1 MIMRAQLR
9 APAGK
14 NGGTQVLAAAVLTVG
29 MMLAGGS
36 SALAQDVK
44 VFDTPPSADE
54 LRDAFG
60 VTKKPIG
67 QMRSIQIDGPQTPA
81 TPPAPTPSPHTAQ
94 ADEPATPAAHHQHTR
109 PHPSAPAAATETTGK
124 PVAMRI
130 QFDLGSA
137 ALRPG
142 ADAFIQSIAKV
153 LGDDKKYSL
162 TIEGHTDASGELAKN
177 LALSMARANAVRD
190 VLVQKFGIDAAR
202 LKTVGKGPSEPLDPG
217 HPFDAKNRRVQFQLG
232 S

>member
-1 MIMRAQLR
+1 MTMRAELQ

-14 NGGTQVLAAAVLTVG
+14 TSGATVLAAAVLAVG
-29 MMLAGGS
+29 TMLAGGPTAS
-36 SALAQDVK
+36 AQDVK

-60 VTKKPIG
+60 VAKKPIG

-81 TPPAPTPSPHTAQ
+81 TPPAPTPSPRTARD
-94 ADEPATPAAHHQHTR
+94 DEPATPAAHHQHAR
-109 PHPSAPAAATETTGK
+109 PHPAAAATETTGK
-124 PVAMRI
+124 PVAMHI

-142 ADAFIQSIAKV
+142 AEAFIQSIAKV
-153 LGDDKKYSL
+153 LTDDKQYSL

-177 LALSMARANAVRD
+177 LALSMARANTVRD